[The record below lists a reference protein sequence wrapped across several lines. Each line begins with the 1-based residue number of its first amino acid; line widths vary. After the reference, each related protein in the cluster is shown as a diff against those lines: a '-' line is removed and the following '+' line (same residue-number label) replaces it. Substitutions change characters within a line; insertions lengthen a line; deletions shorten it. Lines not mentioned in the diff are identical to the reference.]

1 MRIICL
7 TSSQPGH
14 MDFGG
19 QGFVRL
25 AKSLQHKNH
34 HVTWLSFGLQPER
47 LKKQGCVVDEMPTL
61 RGLSVIPFFTADKI
75 DQYKQQHQSRINA
88 IQILYSLLHKE
99 KPDILII
106 DRLLTYASLVA
117 KQLNIPFVAMGTP
130 GGYWQLNKQE
140 QCVHVSPSLTPVHDY
155 ADYGEILKKSL
166 DWQQGENNSFWT
178 HSPSLNVCFMN
189 TAFYP
194 LHNNQKKQL
203 VSVNHHQKNSTET
216 KDKRLGISFG
226 NQGNQQHLLK
236 LLEYAIDLP
245 SDLLP
250 INIFV
255 GSNQT
260 LYKQLDNLYN
270 SKQITLHH
278 WVDFNQCFSV
288 LSALIFLGG
297 IGTIWQCIEHNIPM
311 LITSGNIGDQRF
323 NAERV
328 QAMGI
333 GVHLSD
339 DIKKDVLLATII
351 ECCKNKYFKEN
362 ISAFKQQQSY
372 TDTLETACQRIESI

>member
-34 HVTWLSFGLQPER
+34 HVTWLSFGEQPER
-47 LKKQGCVVDEMPTL
+47 LKKQGCTVDELPAL
-61 RGLSVIPFFTADKI
+61 SNLSVMPFFTADKI
-75 DQYKQQHQSRINA
+75 DLYKQQHQSRINA
-88 IQILYSLLHKE
+88 IKTLYTLLNKE

-106 DRLLTYASLVA
+106 DRLLAYASLVA

-130 GGYWQLNKQE
+130 GGYWQFDKQE

-155 ADYGEILKKSL
+155 ANYGEALKKSL
-166 DWQQGENNSFWT
+166 GWQQGENNSFWT
-178 HSPSLNVCFMN
+178 LSPSLNVCFMN
-189 TAFYP
+189 RAFYP
-194 LHNNQKKQL
+194 LDNDQKKQL

-250 INIFV
+250 INVFV
-255 GSNQT
+255 GSHHA
-260 LYKQLDNLYN
+260 LYNQLDSLYN

-278 WVDFNQCFSV
+278 WVDFNQYFST
-288 LSALIFLGG
+288 LSGLIFLGG
-297 IGTIWQCIEHNIPM
+297 IGTIWQCIEHNVPM
-311 LITSGNIGDQRF
+311 LISSGNIGDQRF

-339 DIKKDVLLATII
+339 DIEKDVLLATII
-351 ECCKNKYFKEN
+351 EYCKTTSFQDN
-362 ISAFKQQQSY
+362 INTFKQQQSY